1 MKGSTRLF
9 RWLSALLILLIAISL
24 PVVYADDGNYYNFDY
39 EDFWKE
45 YREWG
50 YPVGT
55 RLPCNGGGSEAK
67 CTWAW
72 ELWYQHGTDLPR
84 FGPETWAG
92 RTVSGYALMMYWYGN
107 NKNIHAGVYR
117 KENVQPGHIYCF
129 TMWSRS
135 GLDPQNPASPNARI
149 QIGISPTGDYP
160 EQLVLTPERVN
171 NIIWSEEVNP
181 QYFYVRQGIV
191 AQAQATRVTV
201 FTRARPDPQN
211 SPYVFWD
218 EGSFEEIPLLGD
230 GQPLPTDSPLI
241 QDVQV
246 ITSTNSAQ
254 ISWSTAPTRTL
265 GQILYRR
272 IGSTESITVTIPETM
287 TYRVYLPVVHKTG
300 PWQRSAIGPLGT
312 THSIQLQNL
321 EPKSIYEFVLVSY
334 GYINGSCTAVVSGS
348 TTPRRFY
355 TP

>member
-1 MKGSTRLF
+1 MKNAKRFT
-9 RWLSALLILLIAISL
+9 RWLSALVILLASIAL
-24 PVVYADDGNYYNFDY
+24 PAVYADDGNYYNFDY

-55 RLPCNGGGSEAK
+55 RLPCNGGGSEAR

-72 ELWYQHGTDLPR
+72 ELWYEHGTALPR
-84 FGPETWAG
+84 FGPETWNG
-92 RTVSGYALMMYWYGN
+92 RTVSGYALMMYWYD

-117 KENVQPGHIYCF
+117 KESVQPGRIYCF

-135 GLDPQNPASPNARI
+135 GLDSQNPAPPNARI

-160 EQLVLTPERVN
+160 GQLVLTPERIN

-181 QYFYVRQGIV
+181 QYRYERQGIV
-191 AQAQATRVTV
+191 AQAKATQITV

-218 EGSFEEIPLLGD
+218 EGAFVEIPLMGD
-230 GQPLPTDSPLI
+230 AQPLPPDSPLI
-241 QDVQV
+241 QSVSV
-246 ITSTNSAQ
+246 VTSTNSAQ

-287 TYRVYLPVVHKTG
+287 THKVYLPVVHRMG
-300 PWQRSAIGPLGT
+300 PWQRSEVGPLGT
-312 THSIQLQNL
+312 SHAIQLQNL
-321 EPKSIYEFVLVSY
+321 EPKSIYEFVVVSY
-334 GYINGSCTAVVSGS
+334 GYINGTCTAVVSGS